1 MPREPLGADYRQLWR
16 ATAISN
22 LGDGVFLVTFPLLA
36 ASVSRDPIAVSAV
49 TLALTVPWVLF
60 ALVSGALVDR
70 WDRLVVMRRV
80 DVIRAVLTAT
90 LALVVLL
97 RLVTIPGLI
106 GFAFLLGTAETMF
119 DTASLA
125 AVPSIVGPSPDR
137 LHAANARLENARLVA
152 NDFVGPPV
160 GGALFALT
168 PALPAIV
175 DAVSFLASTLL
186 LHRIPTREGSP
197 RPAAR
202 STIHQEIT
210 EGLRWLW
217 TQPILPTLAAVVGII
232 NLGFMAATTVLVLLL
247 DERTDVG
254 SFGYGLILGL
264 GAVGA
269 VAGNLLAERFGR
281 RLPLGL
287 TLGATTTLIGAALT
301 TIAIRPTA
309 PVITACFAA
318 AGCAG
323 AVWNVLTVSLRQT
336 VIPGPLLGRVNSVY
350 RLVAYGTMPA
360 GALLGGTIA
369 SSAGLTAPFLMAG
382 ILVLATTPI
391 VIAIV
396 TPAALSALHPGRMT
410 NI

>member
-210 EGLRWLW
+210 EGLRWLRS
-217 TQPILPTLAAVVGII
+217 QPILPTLAAVVGII

-396 TPAALSALHPGRMT
+396 TPAALSALHPAE
-410 NI
+410 

>member
-396 TPAALSALHPGRMT
+396 TPAALSALHPAE
-410 NI
+410 

>member
-1 MPREPLGADYRQLWR
+1 
-16 ATAISN
+16 
-22 LGDGVFLVTFPLLA
+22 
-36 ASVSRDPIAVSAV
+36 
-49 TLALTVPWVLF
+49 
-60 ALVSGALVDR
+60 
-70 WDRLVVMRRV
+70 MRRV

-186 LHRIPTREGSP
+186 LRRIPTREGSP

-309 PVITACFAA
+309 PVITVCFAA

-396 TPAALSALHPGRMT
+396 TPAALSALHPAE
-410 NI
+410 

>member
-1 MPREPLGADYRQLWR
+1 MPREPLGADYRRLWR
-16 ATAISN
+16 ASAISN

-36 ASVSRDPIAVSAV
+36 ASVSHDPIAVSAV
-49 TLALTVPWVLF
+49 TLALTVPWLLF

-80 DVIRAVLTAT
+80 DVIRATLTAS
-90 LALVVLL
+90 LALVVFLGL
-97 RLVTIPGLI
+97 ITIPGLV
-106 GFAFLLGTAETMF
+106 GFAFLLGSAETMF

-125 AVPSIVGPSPDR
+125 VVPSIVGASQDR
-137 LHAANARLENARLVA
+137 LHPANARLENARLVA
-152 NDFVGPPV
+152 NDFVGPPL
-160 GGALFALT
+160 GGALFAVG
-168 PALPAIV
+168 PAVPAIV
-175 DAVSFLASTLL
+175 DAGSFLASTFLL
-186 LHRIPTREGSP
+186 RRIPTREGSV
-197 RPAAR
+197 ASGAR
-202 STIHQEIT
+202 STIPHEIS

-217 TQPILPTLAAVVGII
+217 AQPILPTLAAIVGII

-254 SFGYGLILGL
+254 SLGYGLILGI
-264 GAVGA
+264 GAIGA

-281 RLPLGL
+281 RCPLRL

-301 TIAIRPTA
+301 TIALRPTA
-309 PVITACFAA
+309 PVITACFAT

-350 RLVAYGTMPA
+350 RLIAYGTMPA

-369 SSAGLTAPFLMAG
+369 SRDSLTAPFLIAG
-382 ILVLATTPI
+382 ILILATTPI
-391 VIAIV
+391 VIATV
-396 TPAALSALHPGRMT
+396 TPAALSALGHT
-410 NI
+410 SK